1 MFDRRRTPHRRGKDA
16 EQVQETPE
24 PQKNT
29 CGLPLPKWKNLWK
42 MTALEIFLLTKEVID
57 SVLQPPPELP
67 SIMESTVAVTESRA
81 EEWSGFESEKTEK

>member
-24 PQKNT
+24 PQKKYT
-29 CGLPLPKWKNLWK
+29 WSSPAEVEESMEDDGIR
-42 MTALEIFLLTKEVID
+42 EIFFLTKEEID

-67 SIMESTVAVTESRA
+67 SIMESTVAMTESRA
-81 EEWSGFESEKTEK
+81 EVVWF